1 MQKLNNQERLRP
13 WMGFI
18 LAAVVI
24 AALLFAGSA
33 MQSAWGIWGLI
44 TTELMLLA
52 MAIGYCLIFRVKLK
66 EVFPIRR
73 VTRREFGSV
82 MLLLAGSYSLSMIT
96 IGLSMT
102 ILSAVWP
109 SALTEVTG
117 LSDFLYSGTPLLLLI
132 PAAVILPAI
141 CEEAI
146 MRGAILSSFRSWK
159 KDWLIVLVVGIIFG
173 IFHLSPL
180 RFLSTACLGMILA
193 FLMVKRNNILLPM
206 LLHFLNNLI
215 SVGVG
220 ALSSFLTPTVDT
232 GAALASAQPVQLLGT
247 YLLMGCCF
255 PILLT
260 LGAMLISPE
269 THKKKR
275 FLFAGIVSGALLLAG
290 ISLTFFSMVKLKPIC
305 DSQIGPIAISQVGE
319 QTECEF
325 NVTESKPYTVSI
337 AMRSEG
343 GTYTVILRDE
353 SGTDL
358 LKETAGMP
366 FSVARK
372 MNLETGHYYLILD
385 YGEDTLGQTLNI
397 RFTVQ

>member
-1 MQKLNNQERLRP
+1 MQKLSNQERLRP

-18 LAAVVI
+18 LAAIVI

-33 MQSAWGIWGLI
+33 MQNAWGIWGLV
-44 TTELMLLA
+44 TTELMFLA

-73 VTRREFGSV
+73 ITGREFGGT
-82 MLLLAGSYSLSMIT
+82 MLMLVGGYSLSMVA
-96 IGLSMT
+96 IGLSMA
-102 ILSAVWP
+102 ILSVIWP
-109 SALTEVTG
+109 KALTEITG
-117 LSDFLYSGTPLLLLI
+117 LSDFLYSGNSLLLVI
-132 PAAVILPAI
+132 PIAVVLPAI

-159 KDWLIVLVVGIIFG
+159 WDWLIVLVVGILFG

-206 LLHFLNNLI
+206 LLHFMNNLI
-215 SVGVG
+215 AVIAGV
-220 ALSSFLTPTVDT
+220 LSSSLSSTVDT
-232 GAALASAQPVQLLGT
+232 TAVLSSLQPVQLLGT
-247 YLLMGCCF
+247 YLILGCSF

-275 FLFAGIVSGALLLAG
+275 FLFAGIASGVLLLAG
-290 ISLTFFSMVKLKPIC
+290 LTLMALSLTKPKPIC
-305 DSQIGPIAISQVGE
+305 DSEIGPITVSQVGE

-325 NVTESKPYTVSI
+325 SVTESKAYTVSI
-337 AMRSEG
+337 AMVSEE

>member
-1 MQKLNNQERLRP
+1 MQQLTNQERLRP

-18 LAAVVI
+18 LAAVSI

-44 TTELMLLA
+44 TTELMLFA

-73 VTRREFGSV
+73 ITRREFGGV
-82 MLLLAGSYSLSMIT
+82 MLLLAGGYSLNMIT

-109 SALTEVTG
+109 SALTEITG
-117 LSDFLYSGTPLLLLI
+117 LDDFLYSGNSLLLLI

-159 KDWLIVLVVGIIFG
+159 RDWLIVLVVGIIFG

-180 RFLSTACLGMILA
+180 RFLNTACLGMILA

-215 SVGVG
+215 AVGAG
-220 ALSSFLTPTVDT
+220 ALSSILPSTVDVST
-232 GAALASAQPVQLLGT
+232 ALASVQPVQLLGT
-247 YLLMGCCF
+247 YLIAGCGF
-255 PILLT
+255 PMLLT

-275 FLFAGIVSGALLLAG
+275 FLFAGIASGVLFFAG
-290 ISLTFFSMVKLKPIC
+290 FVLMT
-305 DSQIGPIAISQVGE
+305 
-319 QTECEF
+319 
-325 NVTESKPYTVSI
+325 
-337 AMRSEG
+337 
-343 GTYTVILRDE
+343 
-353 SGTDL
+353 
-358 LKETAGMP
+358 
-366 FSVARK
+366 FSV
-372 MNLETGHYYLILD
+372 MN
-385 YGEDTLGQTLNI
+385 TLPLFN
-397 RFTVQ
+397 

>member
-1 MQKLNNQERLRP
+1 MQQLTNQERLRP

-18 LAAVVI
+18 LAAVSI

-33 MQSAWGIWGLI
+33 MQHAWGLWGLAA
-44 TTELMLLA
+44 TEIMMLALA
-52 MAIGYCLIFRVKLK
+52 VGYCLIFRVKLK
-66 EVFPIRR
+66 EVFPVRR
-73 VTRREFGSV
+73 ITGREFGGV
-82 MLLLAGSYSLSMIT
+82 MLLLAGGYGLSMVAV
-96 IGLSMT
+96 GLSMT
-102 ILSAVWP
+102 ILP
-109 SALTEVTG
+109 SSMQEIEG
-117 LSDFLYSGTPLLLLI
+117 LNDFLYSGNNLLLLI
-132 PAAVILPAI
+132 PIATILPAI

-159 KDWLIVLVVGIIFG
+159 RDWLIVLVVGIIFG

-180 RFLSTACLGMILA
+180 RFLNTACLGMILA

-215 SVGVG
+215 AVGAG
-220 ALSSFLTPTVDT
+220 ALSSILPSTVDVST
-232 GAALASAQPVQLLGT
+232 ALASVQPVQLLGT
-247 YLLMGCCF
+247 YLIAGCSF
-255 PILLT
+255 PMLLT

-290 ISLTFFSMVKLKPIC
+290 ISLTVFSMVKPKPIC

-325 NVTESKPYTVSI
+325 SVTESKPYTVSI

>member
-1 MQKLNNQERLRP
+1 MQQLTNQERLRP

-18 LAAVVI
+18 LAAVSI

-33 MQSAWGIWGLI
+33 MQHAWGLWGLAA
-44 TTELMLLA
+44 TEIMMLALA
-52 MAIGYCLIFRVKLK
+52 VGYCLIFRVKLK
-66 EVFPIRR
+66 EVFPVRR
-73 VTRREFGSV
+73 ITGREFGGV
-82 MLLLAGSYSLSMIT
+82 MLLLAGGYGLSMVAV
-96 IGLSMT
+96 GLSMT
-102 ILSAVWP
+102 ILP
-109 SALTEVTG
+109 SSMQEIEG
-117 LSDFLYSGTPLLLLI
+117 LNDFLYSGNNLLLLI
-132 PAAVILPAI
+132 PIATILPAI

-159 KDWLIVLVVGIIFG
+159 KGWLIVLVVGIIFG

-180 RFLSTACLGMILA
+180 RFLNTACLGMILA

-215 SVGVG
+215 AVGVG
-220 ALSSFLTPTVDT
+220 ALSSFLTSAVDT
-232 GAALASAQPVQLLGT
+232 SAALASAQPVQLLGT
-247 YLLMGCCF
+247 YLIAGCSF
-255 PILLT
+255 PMLLT

-290 ISLTFFSMVKLKPIC
+290 ISLTVFSMVKPKPIC
-305 DSQIGPIAISQVGE
+305 DSQIGPITISQSGE

>member
-1 MQKLNNQERLRP
+1 MQKLSNQERLRP

-18 LAAVVI
+18 LAAIVI

-33 MQSAWGIWGLI
+33 MQNAWGIWGLV
-44 TTELMLLA
+44 TTELMFLA

-73 VTRREFGSV
+73 ITGREFGGT
-82 MLLLAGSYSLSMIT
+82 MLMLVGGYSLSMVA
-96 IGLSMT
+96 IGLSMA
-102 ILSAVWP
+102 ILSVIWP
-109 SALTEVTG
+109 KALTEITG
-117 LSDFLYSGTPLLLLI
+117 LSDFLYSGNSLLLVI
-132 PAAVILPAI
+132 PIAVVLPAI

-159 KDWLIVLVVGIIFG
+159 WDWLIVLVVGILFG

-206 LLHFLNNLI
+206 LLHFMNNLI
-215 SVGVG
+215 AVIAGV
-220 ALSSFLTPTVDT
+220 LSSSLSSTVDT
-232 GAALASAQPVQLLGT
+232 TAVLSSLQPVQLLGT
-247 YLLMGCCF
+247 YLILGCSF

-275 FLFAGIVSGALLLAG
+275 FLFAGIASGVLLLAG
-290 ISLTFFSMVKLKPIC
+290 LTLMALSLIKPKPIC
-305 DSQIGPIAISQVGE
+305 DSEIGPITVSQVGE